1 MMPVDLSEAKAADG
15 MRTAVGAGV
24 DVDGADASKKAK
36 TQTLA
41 TDGSEGAGDSAHV
54 SAKKARMDDGLKQAQ
69 LKFGRL

>member
-15 MRTAVGAGV
+15 MRTDVGAGV
-24 DVDGADASKKAK
+24 DVDADASKKAK